1 MAMMLQCGVVKQG
14 FAGLLGVRWRKA
26 LLLLNANYYPLSMN
40 GIEYAKILPK
50 SLVNTFVD
58 ILDIA
63 PQIRGSMNLLYG
75 EGARDKSLYQSM
87 TSAGIRLKG
96 YKTSQS
102 DEAKRDGFFESAEV
116 FLETIADVASRRNV
130 T

>member
-1 MAMMLQCGVVKQG
+1 MVATSRNPDESYSKSRR
-14 FAGLLGVRWRKA
+14 A
-26 LLLLNANYYPLSMN
+26 
-40 GIEYAKILPK
+40 

-63 PQIRGSMNLLYG
+63 PQIIRGSMSLLYG

-102 DEAKRDGFFESAEV
+102 NEAKRDGFFGSAEV
-116 FLETIADVASRRNV
+116 FLRTIADVASRRDV